1 MYTQQEKLSICYT
14 CCGPTYRKT
23 AYEKLQ
29 NYYFDND
36 NLHYFILTD
45 QKDYFKG
52 INRKNLVVNELKDFY
67 KEYPE
72 LEQYESFLESDSKE
86 DYAKK
91 FVEINYKFPFSTMRF
106 HLEQSRLA
114 GICNVSMI
122 GTDSHFDFDHLNSLD
137 LSIKNTL
144 YNALTQWDDKIEGYD
159 PNYSQMIHHHRGV
172 NEVVRL
178 LKENYGL
185 DVDNTFRVFDAAARL
200 YVFENLDKLEQFF
213 TIWNEIVLDLHRTR
227 MIQNF
232 LGSYAINDEY
242 ILGPICNALKIV
254 PPKVIDNHV
263 RLFTVNHNPIEERF
277 WA

>member
-1 MYTQQEKLSICYT
+1 
-14 CCGPTYRKT
+14 
-23 AYEKLQ
+23 
-29 NYYFDND
+29 
-36 NLHYFILTD
+36 
-45 QKDYFKG
+45 
-52 INRKNLVVNELKDFY
+52 
-67 KEYPE
+67 
-72 LEQYESFLESDSKE
+72 
-86 DYAKK
+86 
-91 FVEINYKFPFSTMRF
+91 
-106 HLEQSRLA
+106 
-114 GICNVSMI
+114 MI
-122 GTDSHFDFDHLNSLD
+122 GTDSHFNFDHLNSLD
-137 LSIKNTL
+137 LSVKDTL
-144 YNALTQWDDKIEGYD
+144 YNAVTQWDDKIEGYD
-159 PNYSQMIHHHRGV
+159 PKYSQMIHHHRGV

-185 DVDNTFRVFDAAARL
+185 TVDNTFRVFDAAARL

-263 RLFTVNHNPIEERF
+263 RLFTVNHNPTEERF